1 MKQIIH
7 GLHWSVGPTILCSI
21 TSPTGLSSF
30 QSVINLS
37 SFQSAT
43 ILRFYHFFNWSF
55 IRPRN
60 SLFNIS
66 AKTSL
71 SFRPW
76 NATSN
81 TSYLMYAFVHRCTT
95 KTYLFK
101 DELVIFKLRRDQAK
115 NAELISKAIRGI
127 NTSRTSDQKVTHLI

>member
-1 MKQIIH
+1 MKQIIQT
-7 GLHWSVGPTILCSI
+7 LHWNFSPKILCSI
-21 TSPTGLSSF
+21 ISPTGLSSF

-43 ILRFYHFFNWSF
+43 ILRFYHFSNWPV

-76 NATSN
+76 NATSS
-81 TSYLMYAFVHRCTT
+81 TLYLMYAFVHQCTT

-101 DELVIFKLRRDQAK
+101 DELVIFELRRNQAK
-115 NAELISKAIRGI
+115 NAELISRVIRGI
-127 NTSRTSDQKVTHLI
+127 IHFIRQIIK

>member
-7 GLHWSVGPTILCSI
+7 ALHWNFGPKILCSI
-21 TSPTGLSSF
+21 ISPSGLSSF
-30 QSVINLS
+30 RSVINLS

-43 ILRFYHFFNWSF
+43 ILRFYHFFNQPV

-76 NATSN
+76 NATSS
-81 TSYLMYAFVHRCTT
+81 TLYSMYVFVHRCTT

-101 DELVIFKLRRDQAK
+101 DELVIFELRRNQAK
-115 NAELISKAIRGI
+115 NAELISRAIRGI
-127 NTSRTSDQKVTHLI
+127 IHLVQQVVK

>member
-1 MKQIIH
+1 MKQIIQT
-7 GLHWSVGPTILCSI
+7 LHWNFSPKILCSI
-21 TSPTGLSSF
+21 ISPSGLSSF
-30 QSVINLS
+30 RSVINLS

-60 SLFNIS
+60 SLFNVS

-115 NAELISKAIRGI
+115 NAELISRAIRGI
-127 NTSRTSDQKVTHLI
+127 VHFTHQIIT

>member
-1 MKQIIH
+1 MIH
-7 GLHWSVGPTILCSI
+7 ALHWYFGPKILCSI
-21 TSPTGLSSF
+21 ISPSGLSSF
-30 QSVINLS
+30 RSVINLS

-43 ILRFYHFFNWSF
+43 NLRFYHFFNWGV

-81 TSYLMYAFVHRCTT
+81 TLYLIYIVVHQCTT

-101 DELVIFKLRRDQAK
+101 DELVIFELRRDQAK
-115 NAELISKAIRGI
+115 NAELISRAIRGI
-127 NTSRTSDQKVTHLI
+127 VHFTHQIIT

>member
-1 MKQIIH
+1 M
-7 GLHWSVGPTILCSI
+7 LCI
-21 TSPTGLSSF
+21 EVLVQLFYVLSFLQLVCHHS
-30 QSVINLS
+30 NLS

-43 ILRFYHFFNWSF
+43 ILRFYHFYNWCV

-76 NATSN
+76 NSTSIMLY
-81 TSYLMYAFVHRCTT
+81 SMYVFVHQCTT

-101 DELVIFKLRRDQAK
+101 DELVIFELRRDQAK
-115 NAELISKAIRGI
+115 NAELISRAIRGI
-127 NTSRTSDQKVTHLI
+127 IHFTHQIIT

>member
-1 MKQIIH
+1 MVCIEVLVQ
-7 GLHWSVGPTILCSI
+7 LFYV
-21 TSPTGLSSF
+21 LSFLQLVCHHS
-30 QSVINLS
+30 NLS

-43 ILRFYHFFNWSF
+43 ILRFYHFFNWPV

-60 SLFNIS
+60 SLFTIS
-66 AKTSL
+66 TKTSL

-76 NATSN
+76 NATSS
-81 TSYLMYAFVHRCTT
+81 TLYLMYAFVHRCTT

-115 NAELISKAIRGI
+115 NAELISRAIRGI
-127 NTSRTSDQKVTHLI
+127 VHFTHQIIT

>member
-1 MKQIIH
+1 MKQIIQT
-7 GLHWSVGPTILCSI
+7 LHWNFSPKILCPI
-21 TSPTGLSSF
+21 ISPTGLSSF
-30 QSVINLS
+30 RSVINLS

-43 ILRFYHFFNWSF
+43 NLRFYHFFNWGV

-81 TSYLMYAFVHRCTT
+81 TLYLIYVVVHQCTT

-101 DELVIFKLRRDQAK
+101 DELVIFELRRNQAK
-115 NAELISKAIRGI
+115 NAELISRVIRGI
-127 NTSRTSDQKVTHLI
+127 IHFIRQIIK